1 MTKLTDQA
9 FQDDYD
15 ALCSEVKKLEKKG
28 VRIRFMEV
36 DDYEV
41 MQVLES
47 GDLPDDTSLVDF
59 QCAFYWS
66 GLVPYAECGK
76 LVSDMSFVEM
86 RQVYAKSILLSGQES
101 LRDPLPASRKE
112 SLRSDGRDSEFI
124 KRLEDERLAD
134 AKATIKTA
142 EKILADVHLKNM
154 PKDERLVANHPTA
167 LEVYRFIKSGEAEGR
182 SRATIK
188 EGVDL
193 AKQSMNQP
201 LLWLEELSLITRLPP
216 VKGNGRGRPQVVYV
230 ATCCQTEELTEA
242 ESL

>member
-9 FQDDYD
+9 FQDDYA
-15 ALCSEVKKLEKKG
+15 ALYSEVKKLEKKG

-66 GLVPYAECGK
+66 ELVPHAQCGK
-76 LVSDMSFVEM
+76 LVSELSFGEM

-101 LRDPLPASRKE
+101 LRDPLPASREE
-112 SLRSDGRDSEFI
+112 SLRSGGRDSEFI
-124 KRLEDERLAD
+124 KRLRDERLAD

-142 EKILADVHLKNM
+142 EKILADLHLKNM
-154 PKDERLVANHPTA
+154 PEDERLVADHPTA
-167 LEVYRFIKSGEAEGR
+167 LAVYQFIKSGEAEGR
-182 SRATIK
+182 SRADIK
-188 EGVDL
+188 DGLDL
-193 AKQSMNQP
+193 AKQSMQQSLT
-201 LLWLEELSLITRLPP
+201 LLAELSLITSLPP